1 MRAER
6 VVDRVDAVGDVRL
19 GVLQEV
25 GDLRAHQRPD
35 RADEHQEH
43 RHHTEED
50 QRRGAAP
57 TPTASG
63 QPVDT
68 GLDGKGQEHRDGQ
81 EHEEAAQLAPD
92 EPNGHRREEPAPE
105 DDDGRDDPAGQAP
118 VL

>member
-1 MRAER
+1 MSLIVLTLSEMY
-6 VVDRVDAVGDVRL
+6 VL

-25 GDLRAHQRPD
+25 GDLRAHQRSD
-35 RADEHQEH
+35 RADERQED

-63 QPVDT
+63 QPVDA
-68 GLDGKGQEHRDGQ
+68 GLDGKSQEQRDGQ
-81 EHEEAAQLAPD
+81 EHEEAAQLAPE